1 MGCGDKLFTTFFSS
15 SLNLNKP
22 TIKDLTTEAENDAM
36 STLRSDMTVETF
48 LAFRYYSTRKFI

>member
-1 MGCGDKLFTTFFSS
+1 MGCGDKLFTTFFSG

-48 LAFRYYSTRKFI
+48 LAFRYY